1 MRLSGRTWGA
11 SDRTR
16 ERSGPRRKYRVALTI
31 AGSDSG
37 GGAGIQADLKTFA
50 ALGVHGTSAIVAI
63 TAQNTR
69 SVTGVQEVSTEI
81 IKKQIDAVATDLGVD
96 AAKTGML
103 GSSGIVSTVARS
115 IRRYRFPLV
124 VDPVMASKSGAQ
136 LLRDD
141 AVETLIKDLLPL
153 AAVVTPNVP
162 EAERLTGSKIS
173 SLDDAREAS
182 RKIVKEY
189 RARAAVVKGGH
200 LGGNESTDVLYHGGK
215 FKEFKGRRIK
225 TKHTHGTG
233 CTFSAA
239 IAAELAK
246 GSDIAEA
253 VGRAKTFVS
262 HAIEYALPI
271 GKGNGPVNPPSWI
284 LIPAE
289 KLHVIESIREG
300 VRMLESFPEIIELVP
315 EVQMN
320 LAMALPAFYAKSEM
334 DVAGVPGRLVKIEGR
349 IKPIS
354 QPAFGS
360 SSHLASAVLTAMK
373 HDERIRAVANIK
385 YSKAILNAA
394 RIRGYTATFYDRR
407 NEPAKV
413 KAKEGATLPWVIE
426 RAIEKTG
433 TVPDLI
439 YDAGDIGKEPMMRVF
454 GTDALDVAD
463 KVVKIAK
470 QLGNRG
476 DVSQGLRKG

>member
-1 MRLSGRTWGA
+1 MKATPDSK
-11 SDRTR
+11 
-16 ERSGPRRKYRVALTI
+16 RKVRIALTI

-63 TAQNTR
+63 TAQNTS

-81 IKKQIDAVATDLGVD
+81 VKKQIDAVATDLGVD

-173 SLDDAREAS
+173 SMDDAREAS

-189 RARAAVVKGGH
+189 HARAAVVKGGH
-200 LGGNESTDVLYHGGK
+200 LKGNESIDVLYHEGK
-215 FKEFKGRRIK
+215 FKEFKECRIK

-262 HAIEYALPI
+262 RAIEYALPI
-271 GKGNGPVNPPSWI
+271 GKGNGPVNPPSWL

-289 KLHVIESIREG
+289 KLHVIESITEG
-300 VRMLESFPEIIELVP
+300 IRVIESSPEVAQVVP

-320 LAMALPAFYAKSEM
+320 LAMALPSFYARSQA
-334 DVAGVPGRLVKIEGR
+334 DVAAVPGRFVKIDGR
-349 IKPIS
+349 IKASS

-360 SSHLASAVLTAMK
+360 SSHLARALLTAMK

-385 YSKAILNAA
+385 YSRAVLAAARRLRYSVTFFDRRSEPAILKA
-394 RIRGYTATFYDRR
+394 R
-407 NEPAKV
+407 
-413 KAKEGATLPWVIE
+413 EGATLPWVIE

-433 TVPDLI
+433 AVPDMI
-439 YDAGDIGKEPMMRVF
+439 YDTGDIGKEPMVRIF
-454 GTDALDVAD
+454 GIDAVDVAG
-463 KVVKIAK
+463 KVVNVAK
-470 QLGNRG
+470 QLRNRG
-476 DVSQGLRKG
+476 DNSRGDGRRRKDA